1 MHRRVGM
8 KRVLK
13 WLSVALLVLLVL
25 PPLVWVLGVRHAA
38 MSWGAS
44 ATECSQ
50 PLAGD
55 ELIPNPERQTTRG
68 IFIAAAPEAVF
79 PWVAQMGAGRAAF
92 YSHDWFETNLVGCPL
107 VNGERIV
114 EAWQTK
120 PGDIVRMCPEGSGPP
135 MVYVVK
141 EVTPPSA
148 WVIAIE
154 DQGAPVTTWA
164 FDLRREGS
172 RTRLLVRNRTGV
184 AQFWQELIEPGV
196 ALMEHGMLEGLKAR
210 AERSRP
216 DAVSQ
221 RTP

>member
-1 MHRRVGM
+1 M

-13 WLSVALLVLLVL
+13 WLGVVLVLMLVI

-38 MSWGAS
+38 MSWGATE
-44 ATECSQ
+44 AECSQ

-68 IFIAAAPEAVF
+68 ISIAAAPETVF

-92 YSHDWFETNLVGCPL
+92 YSHDWLETKLVGCPL
-107 VNGERIV
+107 QNGERIV
-114 EAWQTK
+114 AEWQTK
-120 PGDIVRMCPEGSGPP
+120 PGDVVRMCPEGTGPP

-141 EVTPPSA
+141 QVTPPSA

-154 DQGAPVTTWA
+154 EKGAPVTTWA

-172 RTRLLVRNRTGV
+172 GARLLVRNRTGV
-184 AQFWQELIEPGV
+184 AQGWQELIEPGV
-196 ALMEHGMLEGLKAR
+196 AVMEHGMLAGIKAR
-210 AERSRP
+210 AERPLSNEVTLRGP
-216 DAVSQ
+216 
-221 RTP
+221 